1 MKSGIDGSP
10 HGGPDCFADDLAA
23 RTVPV
28 MVEVKICGV
37 CRAEDARAAA
47 SAGAD
52 WVGVIL
58 APGRT
63 RTQTVGQAAVIF
75 DAAEA
80 RRVGVFVDAAP
91 AVVVAAARALAL
103 DAVQLHGD
111 EPVDI
116 VRRIRDAV
124 GCEVWKALRVRDAA
138 HYVHGAGT
146 YGREVDA
153 LVLDGWSPGAHG
165 GAGVSFDWSAVA
177 AEDVSSGA
185 RLVVAG
191 GLTPANVAAAV
202 ALLRPAIV
210 DVSSGVEEVPGRKSH
225 AEIHAFI
232 AAARGVRIRDDG

>member
-1 MKSGIDGSP
+1 
-10 HGGPDCFADDLAA
+10 
-23 RTVPV
+23 
-28 MVEVKICGV
+28 MVHVKICGV
-37 CRAEDARAAA
+37 CRADDARAAGN
-47 SAGAD
+47 AGAD

-63 RTQTVGQAAVIF
+63 RSQTVGQAAVIF
-75 DAAEA
+75 DATEA
-80 RRVGVFVDAAP
+80 RRVGVFVDAEP
-91 AVVVAAARALAL
+91 AEVAAAARALAL

-111 EPVDI
+111 EPVDV
-116 VRRIRDAV
+116 VRRTRDAV
-124 GCEVWKALRVRDAA
+124 ACEVWKALRVRDVAD
-138 HYVHGAGT
+138 YVRGAGT

-165 GAGVSFDWSAVA
+165 GAGVGFDWSAVA
-177 AEDVSSGA
+177 AAHVPGGA

-202 ALLRPAIV
+202 ALLRPAMV

-232 AAARGVRIRDDG
+232 AAARREDSR